1 MAQVASAQETA
12 RLQFYLQS
20 NRLNPRE
27 ERKEAMESIRKVRR
41 ERERECVCVCVYVCE
56 GNTRLLFR
64 FFFLPV
70 SFLPFLPLQRS

>member
-41 ERERECVCVCVYVCE
+41 EKERECVCE

-64 FFFLPV
+64 FFFLSV

>member
-12 RLQFYLQS
+12 RLQFYLKS

-41 ERERECVCVCVYVCE
+41 ERESVCVCV
-56 GNTRLLFR
+56 
-64 FFFLPV
+64 
-70 SFLPFLPLQRS
+70 